1 MVANIRFYSSL
12 YAQQI
17 FNNFFGAFVFVTFQH
32 CYLIFNIN
40 VPTHQ
45 TSVGQGRLDAN
56 MVIKSK
62 LKRNLINVHLFIQY
76 VRYSIFSCTSI
87 KYTDSF
93 DIYCKTLHFGN
104 RSEK

>member
-45 TSVGQGRLDAN
+45 TSVGQGRLDAT

-62 LKRNLINVHLFIQY
+62 LKRNLINVHLFIKPFIL
-76 VRYSIFSCTSI
+76 VIEVKNNSISKNNSI
-87 KYTDSF
+87 V
-93 DIYCKTLHFGN
+93 
-104 RSEK
+104 